1 VAARAAALAAARAA
15 AAKKASK
22 RRQQQP
28 RRAALRQSADPNAH
42 AIQPSVL
49 EGLSGAV
56 AAASVVAAAVLTEI
70 CLCGACSCQE
80 MLRCHGRGQSGA
92 PELPMPVWP

>member
-1 VAARAAALAAARAA
+1 VAARAAARVAARAA

-22 RRQQQP
+22 RRQQP
-28 RRAALRQSADPNAH
+28 RRAALRQSAGPNAH

-70 CLCGACSCQE
+70 CLCGACSCRE

-92 PELPMPVWP
+92 PELPMPV